1 MKGLLLTALSLFLI
15 GTTNAQN
22 MDTDDD
28 GISNERVGF
37 DGSPM
42 PADHH
47 HNGEG
52 VHWNRLTTIS
62 INPLQ
67 FTESGV
73 GGGISYERALEQNGI
88 ISLYV
93 PFIAAFSLKGDRNDY
108 YDYNNY
114 NSYYY
119 GGGYGY
125 GNVTQTRNSY
135 MLYAMPGLKFY
146 PTGMG
151 HVKYAIGPS
160 AVIGWGQKKESGY
173 INAYPAY
180 YDPYNYTTSYYAPT
194 YYNTTYNRLLFGMM
208 INNSLNIQATPHLH
222 MGVELG
228 LGFTYYDRIGNFNE
242 GSKGLAQGN
251 FNIGYTF

>member
-1 MKGLLLTALSLFLI
+1 MKGILLTAFSLFLI
-15 GTTNAQN
+15 GTTNAQH
-22 MDTDDD
+22 MDSDDD

-47 HNGEG
+47 HDGEG
-52 VHWNRLTTIS
+52 VMWNRLTTLS

-73 GGGISYERALEQNGI
+73 GGGLSYERALDHDGI
-88 ISLYV
+88 VSAYV
-93 PFIAAFSLKGDRNDY
+93 PFIAAFSLKGDRPNY
-108 YDYNNY
+108 YDNY

-119 GGGYGY
+119 GGYY
-125 GNVTQTRNSY
+125 GNSMQTRNSY

-151 HVKYAIGPS
+151 HVKYAVGPS
-160 AVIGWGQKKESGY
+160 AVIGWGQRKETGY
-173 INAYPAY
+173 AYAYPT
-180 YDPYNYTTSYYAPT
+180 YDPNNYYTSYAPAT
-194 YYNTTYNRLLFGMM
+194 YYSTTYSRLLFGMM
-208 INNSLNIQATPHLH
+208 VNNSLNIQATPHLH
-222 MGVELG
+222 IGVELG

-242 GSKGLAQGN
+242 GSKFLTQGN
-251 FNIGYTF
+251 FNMGYTF